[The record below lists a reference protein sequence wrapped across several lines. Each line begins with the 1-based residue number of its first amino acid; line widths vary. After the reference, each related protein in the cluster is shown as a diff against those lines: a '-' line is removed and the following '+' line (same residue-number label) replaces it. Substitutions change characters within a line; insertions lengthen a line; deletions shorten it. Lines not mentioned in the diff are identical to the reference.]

1 MMNVEIQEAKDNVQ
15 KRLDFIEGEIQKLD
29 DSIAKLQGEQAEL
42 GDQISAIQSLMQKQ
56 ASLSAKELMV

>member
-29 DSIAKLQGEQAEL
+29 DSIAKLQGEQAEEFCFHIYVV
-42 GDQISAIQSLMQKQ
+42 G
-56 ASLSAKELMV
+56 MVEESSQPLR